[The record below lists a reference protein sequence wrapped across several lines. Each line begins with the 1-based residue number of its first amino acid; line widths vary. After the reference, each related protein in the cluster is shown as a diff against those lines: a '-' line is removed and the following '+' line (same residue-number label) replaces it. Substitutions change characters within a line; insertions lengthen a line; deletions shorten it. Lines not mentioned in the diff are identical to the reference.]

1 MLYTI
6 SSSDSLH
13 QEKQTLPKDLCVIN
27 FTSVYVCRTCVS
39 ECHLCAD
46 AQKREAEESM
56 SCSELQLQV
65 VVNQLMWVV
74 ETEFRSSGTT
84 GSALNC

>member
-6 SSSDSLH
+6 SSSDSLL

-27 FTSVYVCRTCVS
+27 FTYVYVCMACVS
-39 ECHLCAD
+39 ECHLRAD

-56 SCSELQLQV
+56 RCSEVQV
-65 VVNQLMWVV
+65 QTVVNQLM
-74 ETEFRSSGTT
+74 
-84 GSALNC
+84 